1 MDGGIMNIQHRI
13 RHFMEERGWSEYRLA
28 LECGLSQSTI
38 SNIFVRNTTPSCT
51 TLEIICKA
59 FGITMSQFFSENGMV
74 ELTSEQKRM
83 FDAWKTLSAEQKE
96 VLFRLIEV
104 MKK

>member
-1 MDGGIMNIQHRI
+1 MDIKQRLRYFMN
-13 RHFMEERGWSEYRLA
+13 ERNWSEYRLA
-28 LECGLSQSTI
+28 IECGLSQSTI
-38 SNIFVRNTTPSCT
+38 SNIFARNTTPSCA

-59 FGITMSQFFSENGMV
+59 FGITMSQFFSENELV

-83 FDAWKTLSAEQKE
+83 FKAWEALSAEQKE
-96 VLFRLIEV
+96 VLYSLIEV

>member
-1 MDGGIMNIQHRI
+1 MDIKQRI
-13 RHFMEERGWSEYRLA
+13 RFFMDERNWSEYRLA

-38 SNIFVRNTTPSCT
+38 SNIFARNTTPSCA

-59 FGITMSQFFSENGMV
+59 FGITMSQFFCENDMV
-74 ELTSEQKRM
+74 ELTPEQKRL
-83 FDAWKTLSAEQKE
+83 FDAWKALSAEQKD
-96 VLFRLIEV
+96 VLLTLIEV